1 MILDFWATW
10 CAPCKAYFPAMQMA
24 VNKIK
29 DNENVKFLFIHTW
42 ERSATPT
49 QDAADYIKSMKYNFT
64 VLMDNKDPQN
74 KTNKVLSSYKVN
86 GIPAKFVIDGTG
98 NVRFKLTGFDGSNEA
113 GVDELTMMI
122 EMAKTKS

>member
-1 MILDFWATW
+1 
-10 CAPCKAYFPAMQMA
+10 MA
-24 VNKIK
+24 VNKNK